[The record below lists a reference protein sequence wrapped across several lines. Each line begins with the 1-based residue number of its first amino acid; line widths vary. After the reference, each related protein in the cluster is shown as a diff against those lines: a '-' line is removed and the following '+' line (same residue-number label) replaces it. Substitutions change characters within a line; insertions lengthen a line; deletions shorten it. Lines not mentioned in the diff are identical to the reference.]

1 LGGSGL
7 SPSRSSTQAISGAVL
22 LAAGSVWTF
31 QGIGALKGS
40 FMTGEPVW
48 LWIGLA
54 CIVTGAGMLF
64 LGFRKPHR

>member
-1 LGGSGL
+1 M
-7 SPSRSSTQAISGAVL
+7 L